1 MDCLRESRVLS
12 PAPLAPLASAIR
24 VCPLPAMPLI
34 DKALFSITMNLVA
47 LRIPARKSATF
58 MKRLDGHI
66 LRKPKLR
73 PIISDVNDESGRL
86 LLLSEDV
93 VDLQLTALPDHLR
106 EYVLTEG
113 AQPIAHALNIGYDF
127 FNAEQVLRK
136 LLPPE
141 VETPTAFEQVGHVA
155 HVNLREEHLPYKQM
169 IGQVLLD
176 KNPRLRTVV
185 NKVRAP

>member
-1 MDCLRESRVLS
+1 
-12 PAPLAPLASAIR
+12 
-24 VCPLPAMPLI
+24 MPLI

-86 LLLSEDV
+86 LLLSEDG

-106 EYVLTEG
+106 EYERVHLQNKVMCFKT
-113 AQPIAHALNIGYDF
+113 L
-127 FNAEQVLRK
+127 VLRGRVVSITYSF
-136 LLPPE
+136 
-141 VETPTAFEQVGHVA
+141 VE
-155 HVNLREEHLPYKQM
+155 
-169 IGQVLLD
+169 
-176 KNPRLRTVV
+176 
-185 NKVRAP
+185 